1 MRKAA
6 PPPAVAAARQ
16 PQVEVQRLHAVMING
31 GGTKEGNFQSHL
43 LHVQHL
49 TELLSAA
56 GVPRE
61 RLTIFSSDGNDPSE
75 DLAVRERQAEKGF
88 WRLGGTR
95 VEPFLRNPVTFVDSA
110 VAGMTL
116 RPATRAAIGEWF
128 DGPGRR
134 LEAGD
139 VLFLYVTDHGT
150 INPGDLDD
158 NHITLWGKTEQ
169 LSVRELRAMLE
180 KLHPDV
186 RVVTVMSQCFSGSFA
201 NLMDTHA
208 GGAAPTGNVCG
219 YFASTADRPA
229 YGCYPENRGR
239 LNVGHSFHF
248 LQALGNYP
256 NFRTAHEQVLVSDG
270 TPDVP
275 LRTSDEYLDRLL
287 RRAAGSDAGATAALV
302 DDLLRQAWADKAAWE
317 HEIRLLDRIG
327 KAYGTFS
334 PRSLAEIDEQSN
346 QLPDIST
353 QMKNTSR
360 AWQGALGD
368 ANDGNLGR
376 FLAAR
381 TEWSDKLRPES
392 LQNLQAEARSEL
404 TRALLGDLES
414 FTGSDPSTEQKLR
427 TLRRHRRNASAA
439 SYRMEVRLGV
449 ILRMRK
455 ILVSIA
461 GRQYLRTRAV
471 AEERAAYERLRDC
484 EELVLPSS
492 HLPAPQLAESR
503 PFPPFEQDVQRAQAA
518 LPAWIGIQFREPKP
532 ELVRERDLS
541 AGAAALIT
549 VFPDSPAAKAGL
561 EQGDIVL
568 GPPGSPFTER
578 GQVRSWTMLSKVGEP
593 RQLEVL
599 RGDERLKLTLVPA
612 PFPLKWP
619 ELPGPPKVGSI
630 APPLPVTPYRGDV
643 PTQLAGGKPH
653 LLFFWATW
661 CVPCKSALPELLAF
675 ERERDVP
682 VIAITDEPAERLTA
696 FFNVIDF
703 DFPKAVAVDE
713 YRKSYVAYG
722 VSGTPTF
729 ILVDADGSVRSVG
742 TGYDP
747 AKGLP
752 IDGWKWSK

>member
-1 MRKAA
+1 
-6 PPPAVAAARQ
+6 V
-16 PQVEVQRLHAVMING
+16 QVSLDRLHVVMING

-49 TELLSAA
+49 TELLLAA
-56 GVPRE
+56 GVARD
-61 RLTIFSSDGNDPSE
+61 RITIFSSDGSDPSA

-95 VEPFLRNPVTFVDSA
+95 VESFLRNPVTFVDSV
-110 VAGMTL
+110 VAGMAL
-116 RPATRAAIGEWF
+116 RPATRAVIGEWF
-128 DGPGRR
+128 DGPGKR
-134 LEAGD
+134 LQAGD

-150 INPGDLDD
+150 INADDLDD
-158 NHITLWGKTEQ
+158 NHITLWGKTER
-169 LSVRELRAMLE
+169 LSVRQLREMLE

-201 NLMDTHA
+201 NLMDAHA

-248 LQALGNYP
+248 LQALGSDP

-287 RRAAGSDAGATAALV
+287 RNAAGNVPEATAALV
-302 DDLLRQAWADKAAWE
+302 DDLLGQAWKDKAAWE

-327 KAYGTFS
+327 KEYGTFS
-334 PRSLAEIDEQSN
+334 PRSLAEIDAQSK
-346 QLPDIST
+346 QLPDISE

-368 ANDGNLGR
+368 SNDGNLGR
-376 FLAAR
+376 FLASNDQWRA
-381 TEWSDKLRPES
+381 KLKPELLEDLPGETRREMTRS
-392 LQNLQAEARSEL
+392 LIADLEAF
-404 TRALLGDLES
+404 TRADA
-414 FTGSDPSTEQKLR
+414 TTEQKLR
-427 TLRRHRRNASAA
+427 TLRRNRRNAAAA

-455 ILVSIA
+455 ILVSVA
-461 GRQYLRTRAV
+461 GRQYLRTRAS
-471 AEERAAYERLRDC
+471 AEERAAYERLREC

-492 HLPAPQLAESR
+492 QLPAPQLAAGK
-503 PFPPFEQDVQRAQAA
+503 PFPPFEQDVKRAQAA
-518 LPAWIGIQFREPKP
+518 LPAWIGIQFREPR
-532 ELVRERDLS
+532 REMAREHDLS
-541 AGAAALIT
+541 AGAAVLIT
-549 VFPDSPAAKAGL
+549 VFPDSPAGRAGL

-568 GPPGSPFTER
+568 GPPGAHFTER

-599 RGDERLKLTLVPA
+599 RGKEQLTLTLIPA
-612 PFPLKWP
+612 PYPLKWP
-619 ELPGPPKVGSI
+619 ELPGPPKIGSL
-630 APPLPVTPYRGDV
+630 APALPVTPYRGEV
-643 PTQLAGGKPH
+643 PTRLADGKPH

-661 CVPCKSALPELLAF
+661 CIPCKSSLPELLAF
-675 ERERDVP
+675 ERERGVP
-682 VIAITDEPAERLTA
+682 VIAITDEPADRLTA

-703 DFPKAVAVDE
+703 EFPKAVAVDE
-713 YRKSYVAYG
+713 YRKSFVNYG

-729 ILVDADGSVRSVG
+729 ILVDADGTVRSVG

-752 IDGWKWSK
+752 IEGWKWKK